1 MPSSA
6 PIVNILNWFLWL
18 GSAFVQF
25 IDPASVQ
32 HCLQTSG
39 ESLLFNGRM
48 LDVTLALSP
57 RELSAIKECG
67 EEKSDKRNL
76 YLSKEGSKQ
85 THTHTHTH
93 TLSLS
98 LPRWPSLLDVQSGSE
113 AAQGLSKTE
122 LAKRLKVCSILKYT
136 DRLLGNTERL
146 QEYTEITNFH
156 VLLTGTG

>member
-93 TLSLS
+93 SLS
-98 LPRWPSLLDVQSGSE
+98 LPPSLILPTRCPIWIRSSSRSIKNRACKTPQSM
-113 AAQGLSKTE
+113 
-122 LAKRLKVCSILKYT
+122 
-136 DRLLGNTERL
+136 
-146 QEYTEITNFH
+146 
-156 VLLTGTG
+156 